1 MLKNEII
8 KKYQFKRFASKF
20 KKELQ
25 KKRTKKI
32 HVILKISEKFYKKQK
47 NKNNGAQSSI
57 E

>member
-8 KKYQFKRFASKF
+8 KNINLKDLPVNSRKNYK
-20 KKELQ
+20 

-47 NKNNGAQSSI
+47 NKNNGAQYSI

>member
-25 KKRTKKI
+25 KKKELR
-32 HVILKISEKFYKKQK
+32 
-47 NKNNGAQSSI
+47 
-57 E
+57 

>member
-20 KKELQ
+20 KKVLQ
-25 KKRTKKI
+25 KKKRTKII

-47 NKNNGAQSSI
+47 K
-57 E
+57 

>member
-25 KKRTKKI
+25 KKKKRNKII

-47 NKNNGAQSSI
+47 K
-57 E
+57 